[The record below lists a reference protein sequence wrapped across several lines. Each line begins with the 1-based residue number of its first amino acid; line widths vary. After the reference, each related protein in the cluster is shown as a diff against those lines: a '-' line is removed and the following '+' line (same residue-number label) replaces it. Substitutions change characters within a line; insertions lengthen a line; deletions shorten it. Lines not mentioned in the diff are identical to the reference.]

1 MSDHTARDEAIAR
14 FAGINT
20 PYYQR
25 AFRQIGERRG
35 YVPSFNIAAALLG
48 PIWLGGRRL
57 WSTFWPFLIADLLA
71 VVLIAF
77 ALAGGTSTEQSARA
91 DRLEALAVTRL
102 SEAQVANG
110 EDPNSSIARSLT
122 RSAAALEQA
131 AKDARAV
138 AEDAKDGAS
147 LIAVLGFGLLALGRI
162 ITGGLANHLAE
173 RRFRRWRLEGDAA
186 KGGFS
191 LLHAAAAAILLAIF
205 IPIVI
210 LHFKDA
216 TLFSAFPSDP
226 SWNSGAAA
234 WLDTVIGSI
243 SSAVAP
249 AAGVLTATI
258 NGMLS
263 LLEGV
268 LTKTPWPVVMIVIVA
283 IAWQLAG
290 FRVFLLTSVA
300 VSYLAILGYWE
311 KSMQTVALLG
321 TAALIS
327 IAIGIPLGILCGY
340 NRKVA
345 AIVRPLLDFMQTMPA
360 FVYLIPVIALFGIGK
375 PSGIIAT
382 VIFGIPPVVRLTALG
397 IASVPPSVR
406 EAAIAFGASRT
417 FILFRVDLP
426 TAAPSIMA
434 GVSQTILM
442 CLSMVVIAALI
453 GAKGLGED
461 VLHALQYAAQGQ
473 GLLAGVA
480 ILLCAIVLD
489 RVVQGRRAD
498 AGH

>member
-1 MSDHTARDEAIAR
+1 MSDHTARNEAIAR
-14 FAGINT
+14 FAGINI

-35 YVPSFNIAAALLG
+35 YVLSFNIAAALLG

-57 WSTFWPFLIADLLA
+57 WSTFWPFLIAEMLA

-77 ALAGGTSTEQSARA
+77 ALAGGTSTDQSARA
-91 DRLEALAVTRL
+91 GRLEALAVTRQ
-102 SEAQVANG
+102 SEAQAANG
-110 EDPNSSIARSLT
+110 RDANSSIAKSLT
-122 RSAAALEQA
+122 RSATALEQA
-131 AKDARAV
+131 AQDARLV
-138 AEDAKDGAS
+138 AEQARNGAS
-147 LIAVLGFGLLALGRI
+147 LIAALGFGFLAFTRI
-162 ITGGLANHLAE
+162 VTGGLANHLVE

-191 LLHAAAAAILLAIF
+191 RLHAAAATTLLAVF
-205 IPIVI
+205 IPIVV

-226 SWNSGAAA
+226 AWNSGAAA
-234 WLDTVIGSI
+234 WLDAVIGSI
-243 SSAVAP
+243 STAVAP

-258 NGMLS
+258 NAMLS
-263 LLEGV
+263 LLEAV

-290 FRVFLLTSVA
+290 FRVFLFTCVA
-300 VSYLAILGYWE
+300 ISYLAILGYWE

-327 IAIGIPLGILCGY
+327 IAIGIPVGILCGY
-340 NRKVA
+340 NKRVA

-397 IASVPPSVR
+397 IASVPQSVR

-489 RVVQGRRAD
+489 RVVQGRT
-498 AGH
+498 GEES